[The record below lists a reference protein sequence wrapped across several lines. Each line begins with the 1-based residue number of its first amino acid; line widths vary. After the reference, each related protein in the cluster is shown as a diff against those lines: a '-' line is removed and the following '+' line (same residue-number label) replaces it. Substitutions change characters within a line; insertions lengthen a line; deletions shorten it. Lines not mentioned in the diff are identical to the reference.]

1 LTTNP
6 VPFNPPKPILV
17 WDGECNFC
25 RLCAERFDS
34 HVENKVDS
42 IPYQSLHRKWPQ
54 APAED
59 YVSAVYL
66 FTPAGKSYRAA
77 AAIYRFYAEYPWR
90 GWAFWAYKRFRWFA
104 VLSEWGYRFVANN
117 RKIFGRLV
125 RVFWGKSFV
134 LPTYCT
140 SAWLYGRLLGITIMI
155 AFISLWVQ
163 SAGLFGP
170 EGIVPYSENLDQ
182 ARLNSVNGSM
192 AASRLLEKPTWLWFF
207 QGTTGMAALFITGCS
222 TALLLIL
229 GVIPAISVLVSWS
242 CYLSLQVVATP
253 FLNFQ
258 WDLLLLEIMLLSLF
272 YLPWQLREKYSE
284 PFDPNGIGRWLLWLL
299 LFKLM
304 FESGTVKFTYF
315 GSGDTNTWLDLTA
328 LNYHYWTQPI
338 PSWISWYF
346 HWLPQLFNKL
356 ALLITYAVELILPFF
371 IFLPRRLKNIAITGL
386 IFLQFMIIITGNYGF
401 FNLLTIILC
410 LPLLDDQTIPA
421 SIRMV
426 FKPKNN
432 ENSRIGLPRHLQ
444 SAVGALVLF
453 IFVWTGCY
461 YLRLD
466 LRGNRS
472 NITSE
477 SISPSGV
484 TRSLIRSAGYS
495 RSMNSYG
502 LFRVMTT
509 TRPEIIIEHSSD
521 GDNWIPYYFEYK
533 PVALQMRPRFFFPH
547 MPRLD
552 WQMWFE
558 ALYIERLMDA
568 QFSLSMYK
576 RFLEVM
582 TRGDMKLG
590 ELRLDQ
596 FLTPSELQNL
606 NTMEIEERQ
615 QLLDNIQ
622 MHITS
627 YLGHSYWFA
636 RFLRALRQ
644 GNKKVLGLLGQGNQ
658 LSEKP
663 KYMRLTFYYYNFSE
677 PQQKK
682 KGFWWEREP
691 LENFTL
697 NIVFTDPE

>member
-1 LTTNP
+1 
-6 VPFNPPKPILV
+6 VFKPPRPILV

-25 RLCAERFDS
+25 RLCAQRFDS
-34 HVENKVDS
+34 HRENKVDL
-42 IPYQSLHRKWPQ
+42 IPYQSLHKKWPQ

-59 YVSAVYL
+59 YGSAVYL

-90 GWAFWAYKRFRWFA
+90 GWANWAYKRFRWFA
-104 VLSEWGYRFVANN
+104 ALSEWGYRFVAIN
-117 RKIFGRLV
+117 RKTFARLV

-170 EGIVPYSENLDQ
+170 EGIIPFSENLDQ
-182 ARLNSVNGSM
+182 ARLNNRNGSL
-192 AASRLLEKPTWLWFF
+192 AASRLLEIPTWLWFF
-207 QGTTGMAALFITGCS
+207 PGTTGMTALFITGCS
-222 TALLLIL
+222 SALLLIL
-229 GVIPAISVLVSWS
+229 GVLPLISVLVSWS

-258 WDLLLLEIMLLSLF
+258 WDLLLLETMLLSLF
-272 YLPWQLREKYSE
+272 YLPWKLRAKYSDSTE
-284 PFDPNGIGRWLLWLL
+284 PNAIGRWLLWLL
-299 LFKLM
+299 LFKLI
-304 FESGTVKFTYF
+304 FESGIVKFTYF
-315 GSGDTNTWLDLTA
+315 GSGGTNTWLDLTA

-346 HWLPQLFNKL
+346 HWLPQWFHKL

-371 IFLPRRLKNIAITGL
+371 IFLPRRLKNIAVAGL
-386 IFLQFMIIITGNYGF
+386 IFLQVMIIITGNYGF
-401 FNLLTIILC
+401 FNLLTVLLC
-410 LPLLDDQTIPA
+410 LSLLDDQTIPA
-421 SIRMV
+421 SIRL
-426 FKPKNN
+426 FFEPKNN
-432 ENSRIGLPRHLQ
+432 ESRPIDLHGRLQ

-453 IFVWTGCY
+453 MFVWTGCY

-472 NITSE
+472 NITGAG
-477 SISPSGV
+477 ISTSGV

-509 TRPEIIIEHSSD
+509 TRPEIIIAHSSD
-521 GDNWIPYYFEYK
+521 GENWIAYQFEYK

-582 TRGDMKLG
+582 TRGDMELG

-596 FLTPSELQNL
+596 FLTAPELQNL
-606 NTMEIEERQ
+606 NTMDIGERQ

-622 MHITS
+622 THITS

-644 GNKKVLGLLGQGNQ
+644 GNKKVLDLLRQGSQ

-677 PQQKK
+677 PQKK
-682 KGFWWEREP
+682 RKGFWWVREP
-691 LENFTL
+691 LENFTMH
-697 NIVFTDPE
+697 IVFTDP

>member
-1 LTTNP
+1 M
-6 VPFNPPKPILV
+6 
-17 WDGECNFC
+17 
-25 RLCAERFDS
+25 R
-34 HVENKVDS
+34 
-42 IPYQSLHRKWPQ
+42 PQ
-54 APAED
+54 FSP
-59 YVSAVYL
+59 
-66 FTPAGKSYRAA
+66 
-77 AAIYRFYAEYPWR
+77 
-90 GWAFWAYKRFRWFA
+90 
-104 VLSEWGYRFVANN
+104 
-117 RKIFGRLV
+117 
-125 RVFWGKSFV
+125 
-134 LPTYCT
+134 
-140 SAWLYGRLLGITIMI
+140 
-155 AFISLWVQ
+155 ISL
-163 SAGLFGP
+163 
-170 EGIVPYSENLDQ
+170 
-182 ARLNSVNGSM
+182 
-192 AASRLLEKPTWLWFF
+192 
-207 QGTTGMAALFITGCS
+207 
-222 TALLLIL
+222 
-229 GVIPAISVLVSWS
+229 LVSWS

-258 WDLLLLEIMLLSLF
+258 WDLLLLETMLLSLF
-272 YLPWQLREKYSE
+272 YLPWKWRAKYYESTE
-284 PFDPNGIGRWLLWLL
+284 PNAIGRWLLWLL
-299 LFKLM
+299 LFKLI
-304 FESGTVKFTYF
+304 FESGVVKFTYF

-346 HWLPQLFNKL
+346 HLLPLWFQKS

-371 IFLPRRLKNIAITGL
+371 IFLPRRLKNTAVAGL
-386 IFLQFMIIITGNYGF
+386 IFLQVMIIITGNYGF

-521 GDNWIPYYFEYK
+521 GENWIPYYFEYK

-582 TRGDMKLG
+582 TNGDMKLG

-596 FLTPSELQNL
+596 FLTAPELQNL
-606 NTMEIEERQ
+606 NTMDIGERQ

-622 MHITS
+622 THITS

-644 GNKKVLGLLGQGNQ
+644 GNKKVLDLLGQGSQ

-677 PQQKK
+677 PQKK
-682 KGFWWEREP
+682 RKGFWWVREP
-691 LENFTL
+691 LENFTMH
-697 NIVFTDPE
+697 IVFTDAE

>member
-1 LTTNP
+1 MTTNL
-6 VPFNPPKPILV
+6 VTFKPPRPILV

-25 RLCAERFDS
+25 RLCAERFNS
-34 HVENKVDS
+34 HRENKVDL
-42 IPYQSLHRKWPQ
+42 IPYQSLHQKWPQ
-54 APAED
+54 APTED
-59 YVSAVYL
+59 YASAVYL

-90 GWAFWAYKRFRWFA
+90 GWAYWAYKRFLWFA
-104 VLSEWGYRFVANN
+104 ALSEWGYRFVANN
-117 RKIFGRLV
+117 RKTFARLA
-125 RVFWGKSFV
+125 RIFWGKSLV
-134 LPTYCT
+134 LSTYRT
-140 SAWLYGRLLGITIMI
+140 SAWLYGRILGITIMI

-192 AASRLLEKPTWLWFF
+192 AASHLLEKPTWLWFF
-207 QGTTGMAALFITGCS
+207 PETTGMAALFITGCLS
-222 TALLLIL
+222 ALLLIL
-229 GVIPAISVLVSWS
+229 GVLPPISVLVSWS

-258 WDLLLLEIMLLSLF
+258 WDLLLLETMLLSLF
-272 YLPWQLREKYSE
+272 YLPWKLRAKYTDSTE
-284 PFDPNGIGRWLLWLL
+284 PNSIGRWLLWLL
-299 LFKLM
+299 LFKLI
-304 FESGTVKFTYF
+304 FESGIVKFTYF
-315 GSGDTNTWLDLTA
+315 GSGDANTWLDLTA

-346 HWLPQLFNKL
+346 HWLPQWFQKL

-371 IFLPRRLKNIAITGL
+371 IFLPRRFKNIAGAGL
-386 IFLQFMIIITGNYGF
+386 IFLQVMIIITGNYGF
-401 FNLLTIILC
+401 FNLLTVLLC
-410 LPLLDDQTIPA
+410 LSLLDDQTVPA
-421 SIRMV
+421 SIRMFFV
-426 FKPKNN
+426 PKNN
-432 ENSRIGLPRHLQ
+432 ENYRIGLPRRLQ

-453 IFVWTGCY
+453 MFVWTGCY

-472 NITSE
+472 SITGA

-484 TRSLIRSAGYS
+484 TRSMIRSARYS

-509 TRPEIIIEHSSD
+509 TRPEIIIAHSSD
-521 GDNWIPYYFEYK
+521 GENWTPYHFQYK
-533 PVALQMRPRFFFPH
+533 PVALQMPPRFFFPH

-558 ALYIERLMDA
+558 ALYIERIMDA

-596 FLTPSELQNL
+596 FLTAPELQNL
-606 NTMEIEERQ
+606 NTMEIGERQ

-627 YLGHSYWFA
+627 YLDHSYWFA

-644 GNKKVLGLLGQGNQ
+644 GNTIVQSLLKQDSQ

-663 KYMRLTFYYYNFSE
+663 KYMRLTFYYYNFSD
-677 PQQKK
+677 PQEKR
-682 KGFWWEREP
+682 KGFWWVREP
-691 LENFTL
+691 LEKFTL
-697 NIVFTDPE
+697 NIAFTVAE

>member
-1 LTTNP
+1 
-6 VPFNPPKPILV
+6 
-17 WDGECNFC
+17 
-25 RLCAERFDS
+25 
-34 HVENKVDS
+34 
-42 IPYQSLHRKWPQ
+42 
-54 APAED
+54 
-59 YVSAVYL
+59 
-66 FTPAGKSYRAA
+66 
-77 AAIYRFYAEYPWR
+77 
-90 GWAFWAYKRFRWFA
+90 
-104 VLSEWGYRFVANN
+104 
-117 RKIFGRLV
+117 
-125 RVFWGKSFV
+125 
-134 LPTYCT
+134 
-140 SAWLYGRLLGITIMI
+140 MI

-182 ARLNSVNGSM
+182 ARLNSVNGPM
-192 AASRLLEKPTWLWFF
+192 AASHLLEKPTWLWFF
-207 QGTTGMAALFITGCS
+207 QGTTGMAALFIIGCS

-272 YLPWQLREKYSE
+272 YLPWKLREKYSE

-304 FESGTVKFTYF
+304 LESGTVKFTYF

-521 GDNWIPYYFEYK
+521 GENWIPYYFEYK

-568 QFSLSMYK
+568 QFSLLMYK
-576 RFLEVM
+576 RFLDVM
-582 TRGDMKLG
+582 IRGDMKLG

-596 FLTPSELQNL
+596 FLTAPEMQNL
-606 NTMEIEERQ
+606 NSMEIGERKQ
-615 QLLDNIQ
+615 ILDNIQ
-622 MHITS
+622 THITS

-644 GNKKVLGLLGQGNQ
+644 GNKKVLALLRQDRKFP
-658 LSEKP
+658 EKP
-663 KYMRLTFYYYNFSE
+663 KYMRLTFYYYNFSK
-677 PQQKK
+677 PQNNKK
-682 KGFWWEREP
+682 ELWWVREP
-691 LENFTL
+691 LDNFTM
-697 NIVFTDPE
+697 NIVFTDAE

>member
-1 LTTNP
+1 
-6 VPFNPPKPILV
+6 VFKPPRPILV

-25 RLCAERFDS
+25 RLCAQRFDS
-34 HVENKVDS
+34 QKGNKVDF
-42 IPYQSLHRKWPQ
+42 IPYQSLHQKWPQ
-54 APAED
+54 APTED
-59 YVSAVYL
+59 YASAVYL
-66 FTPAGKSYRAA
+66 FTPAGKSYRSA

-90 GWAFWAYKRFRWFA
+90 GWANWAYKRFRWFA
-104 VLSEWGYRFVANN
+104 FFSEWGYQFVANN
-117 RKIFGRLV
+117 RKTFARLV

-134 LPTYCT
+134 LPSYRT
-140 SAWLYGRLLGITIMI
+140 SAWLFGRLLGITIMI

-170 EGIVPYSENLDQ
+170 EGIVPFSENLDQ
-182 ARLNSVNGSM
+182 ARLNNGNGPLTV
-192 AASRLLEKPTWLWFF
+192 SRLLEKPTWLWFF
-207 QGTTGMAALFITGCS
+207 PGITGMAALFITGCLS
-222 TALLLIL
+222 ALLLIL
-229 GVIPAISVLVSWS
+229 GLFSPISLLVSWS

-258 WDLLLLEIMLLSLF
+258 WDLLLLETMLLSLF
-272 YLPWQLREKYSE
+272 YLPWKWRAKYYESTE
-284 PFDPNGIGRWLLWLL
+284 PNAIGRWLLWLL
-299 LFKLM
+299 LFKLI
-304 FESGTVKFTYF
+304 FESGVVKFTYF
-315 GSGDTNTWLDLTA
+315 GSGYTNTWLDLTA

-346 HWLPQLFNKL
+346 HLLPLWFQKS

-371 IFLPRRLKNIAITGL
+371 IFLPRRLKNTAIAGL
-386 IFLQFMIIITGNYGF
+386 IFLQVMIIITGNYGF

-410 LPLLDDQTIPA
+410 LTLLDDQTVPE
-421 SIRMV
+421 SIRKL
-426 FKPKNN
+426 FKPKNS
-432 ENSRIGLPRHLQ
+432 ENYRIGLTRRLQ
-444 SAVGALVLF
+444 SALGSIALF

-472 NITSE
+472 NITGE
-477 SISPSGV
+477 GISPSGV
-484 TRSLIRSAGYS
+484 TQSLISSAGYF

-509 TRPEIIIEHSSD
+509 KRPEIIISHSSD
-521 GDNWIPYYFEYK
+521 GENWIPYEFEYK

-568 QFSLSMYK
+568 QFSLLMYK
-576 RFLEVM
+576 RFLDVM

-596 FLTPSELQNL
+596 FLTAPELQNL
-606 NTMEIEERQ
+606 NSIDIGERQ
-615 QLLDNIQ
+615 HILDNIQ
-622 MHITS
+622 THITS

-644 GNKKVLGLLGQGNQ
+644 GNKKVLALLRQDRKFP
-658 LSEKP
+658 EKP
-663 KYMRLTFYYYNFSE
+663 KYMRLTFYYYNFSK
-677 PQQKK
+677 PQNNKK
-682 KGFWWEREP
+682 ELWWVREP
-691 LENFTL
+691 LDNFTM
-697 NIVFTDPE
+697 NIVFTDAE

>member
-1 LTTNP
+1 
-6 VPFNPPKPILV
+6 
-17 WDGECNFC
+17 
-25 RLCAERFDS
+25 
-34 HVENKVDS
+34 
-42 IPYQSLHRKWPQ
+42 
-54 APAED
+54 
-59 YVSAVYL
+59 
-66 FTPAGKSYRAA
+66 
-77 AAIYRFYAEYPWR
+77 
-90 GWAFWAYKRFRWFA
+90 
-104 VLSEWGYRFVANN
+104 
-117 RKIFGRLV
+117 
-125 RVFWGKSFV
+125 
-134 LPTYCT
+134 
-140 SAWLYGRLLGITIMI
+140 
-155 AFISLWVQ
+155 
-163 SAGLFGP
+163 
-170 EGIVPYSENLDQ
+170 
-182 ARLNSVNGSM
+182 M
-192 AASRLLEKPTWLWFF
+192 AASHLLEKPTWLWFF
-207 QGTTGMAALFITGCS
+207 QGTTGMAALFIIGCS

-272 YLPWQLREKYSE
+272 YLPWKLREKYSE

-304 FESGTVKFTYF
+304 LESGTVKFTYF

-596 FLTPSELQNL
+596 FLTPLELQNL
-606 NTMEIEERQ
+606 NTMEIGERQ

-644 GNKKVLGLLGQGNQ
+644 GNKKVLGLLGQGSQ

>member
-1 LTTNP
+1 MAP
-6 VPFNPPKPILV
+6 
-17 WDGECNFC
+17 GSSR
-25 RLCAERFDS
+25 RLCFS
-34 HVENKVDS
+34 G
-42 IPYQSLHRKWPQ
+42 
-54 APAED
+54 
-59 YVSAVYL
+59 YL
-66 FTPAGKSYRAA
+66 FTPAGKSYHAA
-77 AAIYRFYAEYPWR
+77 AAVYRFYAEYPWR
-90 GWAFWAYKRFRWFA
+90 GWAYWAYKRFLWFA
-104 VLSEWGYRFVANN
+104 ALSEWGYRFVANN
-117 RKIFGRLV
+117 RKTFARLV
-125 RVFWGKSFV
+125 RIFWGKSLV
-134 LPTYCT
+134 LPTYRT
-140 SAWLYGRLLGITIMI
+140 SAWLYGRCLGITIMI

-207 QGTTGMAALFITGCS
+207 PETTGMAALFITGCLS
-222 TALLLIL
+222 ALLLIL
-229 GVIPAISVLVSWS
+229 GVLPPISVLVSWS

-258 WDLLLLEIMLLSLF
+258 WDLLLLETMLLSLF
-272 YLPWQLREKYSE
+272 YLPWKLRAKYTDSTE
-284 PFDPNGIGRWLLWLL
+284 PNGIGRWLLWLL
-299 LFKLM
+299 LFKLI
-304 FESGTVKFTYF
+304 FESGIVKFTYF
-315 GSGDTNTWLDLTA
+315 GSGDANTWLDLTA

-346 HWLPQLFNKL
+346 HWLPQWFHKL

-371 IFLPRRLKNIAITGL
+371 IFLPRRLKNIAVAGL
-386 IFLQFMIIITGNYGF
+386 MFLQVMIIITGNYGF
-401 FNLLTIILC
+401 FNLLTVLLC
-410 LPLLDDQTIPA
+410 LSLLDDQTVPS
-421 SIRMV
+421 SIRM
-426 FKPKNN
+426 FFEPKNN
-432 ENSRIGLPRHLQ
+432 ENYRISQPRRLQ
-444 SAVGALVLF
+444 SAMGALVLF
-453 IFVWTGCY
+453 MLVWTGCY

-472 NITSE
+472 NITGA

-484 TRSLIRSAGYS
+484 TRSMIRSARYS

-509 TRPEIIIEHSSD
+509 TRPEIIIAHSSD
-521 GDNWIPYYFEYK
+521 GENWKPYHFQYK
-533 PVALQMRPRFFFPH
+533 PVALQMPPRFFFPH

-558 ALYIERLMDA
+558 ALYIERIMDA

-582 TRGDMKLG
+582 TRGDMKFG

-596 FLTPSELQNL
+596 FLTAPELQNL
-606 NTMEIEERQ
+606 NTMEIGERQ

-627 YLGHSYWFA
+627 YLDHSYWFA

-644 GNKKVLGLLGQGNQ
+644 GNTKVQSLLEQDSQ

-663 KYMRLTFYYYNFSE
+663 KYMRLTFYYYNFSD
-677 PQQKK
+677 PQEKR
-682 KGFWWEREP
+682 KGFWWVREP
-691 LENFTL
+691 LEKFTL
-697 NIVFTDPE
+697 NIAFTVAE

>member
-1 LTTNP
+1 MTTNL
-6 VPFNPPKPILV
+6 VTFKPPRPILV

-34 HVENKVDS
+34 HRENKVDL
-42 IPYQSLHRKWPQ
+42 IPYQSLHQKWPQ

-59 YVSAVYL
+59 YASAVYL

-90 GWAFWAYKRFRWFA
+90 GWAYWAYKRFLWFA
-104 VLSEWGYRFVANN
+104 ALSEWGYRFVANN
-117 RKIFGRLV
+117 RKTFARLA
-125 RVFWGKSFV
+125 RIFWGKSLV
-134 LPTYCT
+134 LSTYRT
-140 SAWLYGRLLGITIMI
+140 SAWLYGRILGITIMI

-192 AASRLLEKPTWLWFF
+192 AASHLLEKPTWLWFF
-207 QGTTGMAALFITGCS
+207 PETTGMAALFITGCLS
-222 TALLLIL
+222 ALLLIL
-229 GVIPAISVLVSWS
+229 GVLPPISVLVSWS

-258 WDLLLLEIMLLSLF
+258 WDLLLLETMLLSLF
-272 YLPWQLREKYSE
+272 YLPWKLRAKYTDSTE
-284 PFDPNGIGRWLLWLL
+284 PNSIGRWLLWLL
-299 LFKLM
+299 LFKLI
-304 FESGTVKFTYF
+304 FESGVVKFTYF
-315 GSGDTNTWLDLTA
+315 GSGGANTWLDLTA

-346 HWLPQLFNKL
+346 HWLPQWFQKL

-371 IFLPRRLKNIAITGL
+371 IFLPRRFKNIAGAGL
-386 IFLQFMIIITGNYGF
+386 IFLQVMIIITGNYGF
-401 FNLLTIILC
+401 FNLLTVLLC
-410 LPLLDDQTIPA
+410 LSLLDDQTVPA
-421 SIRMV
+421 SIRMFFV
-426 FKPKNN
+426 PKNN
-432 ENSRIGLPRHLQ
+432 ENYRIGLPRRLQ

-453 IFVWTGCY
+453 MFVWTGCY

-472 NITSE
+472 SITGA

-484 TRSLIRSAGYS
+484 TRSMIRSARYS

-509 TRPEIIIEHSSD
+509 TRPEIIIAHSSD
-521 GDNWIPYYFEYK
+521 GENWTPYHFQYK
-533 PVALQMRPRFFFPH
+533 PVALQMPPRFFFPH

-558 ALYIERLMDA
+558 ALYIERIMDA

-596 FLTPSELQNL
+596 FLTAPELQNL
-606 NTMEIEERQ
+606 NTMEIGERQ

-627 YLGHSYWFA
+627 YLDHSYWFA

-644 GNKKVLGLLGQGNQ
+644 GNTIVQSLLKQDSQ

-663 KYMRLTFYYYNFSE
+663 KYMRLTFYYYNFSD
-677 PQQKK
+677 PQEKR
-682 KGFWWEREP
+682 KGFWWVREP
-691 LENFTL
+691 LEKFTL
-697 NIVFTDPE
+697 NIAFTVAE

>member
-1 LTTNP
+1 MTTNP
-6 VPFNPPKPILV
+6 VPFKPPRPILV
-17 WDGECNFC
+17 WDGKCNFC

-34 HVENKVDS
+34 HIENKVDL
-42 IPYQSLHRKWPQ
+42 IPYQSLHKKWPQ

-77 AAIYRFYAEYPWR
+77 AAVYRFYAEYPWR

-117 RKIFGRLV
+117 KKAFGRLA
-125 RVFWGKSFV
+125 RVFWGKSLV
-134 LPTYCT
+134 LPTYRT

-155 AFISLWVQ
+155 AFISLYVQ

-170 EGIVPYSENLDQ
+170 EGILPYSENLEQ
-182 ARLNSVNGSM
+182 ARLNNVNAST

-207 QGTTGMAALFITGCS
+207 SGTSGMTALFITGCS

-229 GVIPAISVLVSWS
+229 GVLPAISILVSWS
-242 CYLSLQVVATP
+242 CYLSLQVVAAP

-258 WDLLLLEIMLLSLF
+258 WDLLLLEIMFLSLF
-272 YLPWQLREKYSE
+272 YLPWQLREKYSK
-284 PFDPNGIGRWLLWLL
+284 PYNPNGIGRWLLWLL

-304 FESGTVKFTYF
+304 FESGVVKFTYF

-346 HWLPQLFNKL
+346 HWLPQWFNKL
-356 ALLITYAVELILPFF
+356 ALLITYAVEMILPFF
-371 IFLPRRLKNIAITGL
+371 IFLPRRLKNIAVTGL
-386 IFLQFMIIITGNYGF
+386 IFLQVMIIITGNYGF

-410 LPLLDDQTIPA
+410 LPLLDDQAIPA
-421 SIRMV
+421 SIRKI
-426 FKPKNN
+426 FELKNN
-432 ENSRIGLPRHLQ
+432 DNYLIGLPRRLQ
-444 SAVGALVLF
+444 SALGVLVLF

-466 LRGNRS
+466 MRGNRS
-472 NITSE
+472 NITGVG
-477 SISPSGV
+477 ISPSGV
-484 TRSLIRSAGYS
+484 TQSLIRSAGYS

-502 LFRVMTT
+502 LFRVITT

-521 GDNWIPYYFEYK
+521 GENWTPYHFEYK
-533 PVALQMRPRFFFPH
+533 PVALKMRPRFFFPH

-558 ALYIERLMDA
+558 ALYIERIMDA
-568 QFSLSMYK
+568 QFSLLMYK
-576 RFLEVM
+576 RFLDVM

-596 FLTPSELQNL
+596 FLTAPELQNL
-606 NTMEIEERQ
+606 NTMENGERQ
-615 QLLDNIQ
+615 QILDNIQ
-622 MHITS
+622 MHITN
-627 YLGHSYWFA
+627 YLNHSYWFV

-644 GNKKVLGLLGQGNQ
+644 GNKKVLDLLAQGTQ

-663 KYMRLTFYYYNFSE
+663 KYMRLKLYYYNFSE
-677 PQQKK
+677 GQDKK
-682 KGFWWEREP
+682 KGFWWVREP

-697 NIVFTDPE
+697 NIVFTDAN

>member
-1 LTTNP
+1 M
-6 VPFNPPKPILV
+6 FKPPRPILV

-25 RLCAERFDS
+25 RLCAQRFDS
-34 HVENKVDS
+34 QRGNKVDL
-42 IPYQSLHRKWPQ
+42 IPYQSLHQKWPQ
-54 APAED
+54 APTED
-59 YVSAVYL
+59 YASAVYL
-66 FTPAGKSYRAA
+66 FTPAGKSYRSA

-90 GWAFWAYKRFRWFA
+90 GWANWAYKRFRWFA
-104 VLSEWGYRFVANN
+104 FLSEWGYRFVANN
-117 RKIFGRLV
+117 RKTFGRLV

-182 ARLNSVNGSM
+182 ARLNNVNGSM

-207 QGTTGMAALFITGCS
+207 PGTSGMTALFITGCS

-229 GVIPAISVLVSWS
+229 GLFSPIAVLVSWS

-258 WDLLLLEIMLLSLF
+258 WDLLLLETMLLSVF
-272 YLPWQLREKYSE
+272 YLPWKLRAKYSYFTE
-284 PFDPNGIGRWLLWLL
+284 PNAIGRWLLWLL
-299 LFKLM
+299 LFKLI
-304 FESGTVKFTYF
+304 FESGVVKFTYF

-346 HWLPQLFNKL
+346 HWLPQWFHKL
-356 ALLITYAVELILPFF
+356 ALFITYAVELILPFF
-371 IFLPRRLKNIAITGL
+371 IFLPRRLKNIAFFGL
-386 IFLQFMIIITGNYGF
+386 IFLQMMIIITGNYGF

-410 LPLLDDQTIPA
+410 LTLLDDQTVPA
-421 SIRMV
+421 FIKKL
-426 FKPKNN
+426 FKPKNS
-432 ENSRIGLPRHLQ
+432 ENYGIGLTNRLQ
-444 SAVGALVLF
+444 SALGAFVLF

-461 YLRLD
+461 YLFLD

-472 NITSE
+472 NITGSG
-477 SISPSGV
+477 ISSSGL
-484 TRSLIRSAGYS
+484 TQSLIRSARYS

-509 TRPEIIIEHSSD
+509 KRPEIIIAHSSD
-521 GDNWIPYYFEYK
+521 GENWIPYEFEYK

-568 QFSLSMYK
+568 KFSLLMYK

-596 FLTPSELQNL
+596 FLTAPELQNL
-606 NTMEIEERQ
+606 NSMDIGERQ
-615 QLLDNIQ
+615 QILDNIQ
-622 MHITS
+622 THITR

-636 RFLRALRQ
+636 RFLRALRN
-644 GNKKVLGLLGQGNQ
+644 GNKKVLALLGQERQ

-663 KYMRLTFYYYNFSE
+663 KYMRLTFYYYNFSK
-677 PQQKK
+677 PQNNKK
-682 KGFWWEREP
+682 ELWWVREP
-691 LENFTL
+691 LDNFTM
-697 NIVFTDPE
+697 NIVFTDTE

>member
-1 LTTNP
+1 LVT
-6 VPFNPPKPILV
+6 FKPPRPILV

-25 RLCAERFDS
+25 RLCAERFNS
-34 HVENKVDS
+34 HRENKVDL
-42 IPYQSLHRKWPQ
+42 IPYQSLHQQWPQ

-59 YVSAVYL
+59 YASAVYL

-77 AAIYRFYAEYPWR
+77 AAVYRFYAEYPWR
-90 GWAFWAYKRFRWFA
+90 GWAYWAYKRFRWFA
-104 VLSEWGYRFVANN
+104 ALSEWGYRFVANN
-117 RKIFGRLV
+117 RKTFARLV
-125 RVFWGKSFV
+125 RIFWGKSFV
-134 LPTYCT
+134 LPTYRT
-140 SAWLYGRLLGITIMI
+140 SAWLYGRCLGITIMI

-207 QGTTGMAALFITGCS
+207 PETTGMAALFITGCLS
-222 TALLLIL
+222 ALLLIL
-229 GVIPAISVLVSWS
+229 GVLPPISVLVSWS
-242 CYLSLQVVATP
+242 CYLSLQVVAT
-253 FLNFQ
+253 
-258 WDLLLLEIMLLSLF
+258 DLLLLETMLLSLF
-272 YLPWQLREKYSE
+272 YLPWKLRAKYTDSTE
-284 PFDPNGIGRWLLWLL
+284 PNGIGRWLLWLL
-299 LFKLM
+299 LFKLI
-304 FESGTVKFTYF
+304 FESGIVKFTYF
-315 GSGDTNTWLDLTA
+315 GSGDANTWLDLTA

-346 HWLPQLFNKL
+346 HWLPQWFHKL

-371 IFLPRRLKNIAITGL
+371 IFLPRRLKNIAVAGL
-386 IFLQFMIIITGNYGF
+386 MFLQVMIIITGNYGF
-401 FNLLTIILC
+401 FNLLTVLLC
-410 LPLLDDQTIPA
+410 LSLLDDQTVPS
-421 SIRMV
+421 SIRM
-426 FKPKNN
+426 FFEPKNN
-432 ENSRIGLPRHLQ
+432 ENYRISQPRRLQ
-444 SAVGALVLF
+444 SAMGALVLF
-453 IFVWTGCY
+453 MLVWTGCY

-472 NITSE
+472 NITGA

-484 TRSLIRSAGYS
+484 TRSMIRSARYS

-509 TRPEIIIEHSSD
+509 TRPEIIIAHSSD
-521 GDNWIPYYFEYK
+521 GENWTPYHFQYK
-533 PVALQMRPRFFFPH
+533 PVALQMPPRFFFPH

-558 ALYIERLMDA
+558 ALYIERIMDA

-596 FLTPSELQNL
+596 FLTAPELQNL
-606 NTMEIEERQ
+606 NTMEIGEKQ

-627 YLGHSYWFA
+627 YLDHSYWFA

-644 GNKKVLGLLGQGNQ
+644 GNTKVQSLLEQDSQ
-658 LSEKP
+658 L
-663 KYMRLTFYYYNFSE
+663 FYYYNFSD
-677 PQQKK
+677 PQEKR
-682 KGFWWEREP
+682 KGFWWVREP
-691 LENFTL
+691 LEKFTL
-697 NIVFTDPE
+697 NIAFTVAE

>member
-1 LTTNP
+1 M
-6 VPFNPPKPILV
+6 FKPPRPILV
-17 WDGECNFC
+17 WDGDCNFC

-34 HVENKVDS
+34 HREKKVDL
-42 IPYQSLHRKWPQ
+42 IPYQSLHQKWPQ

-59 YVSAVYL
+59 YGSAVYL

-90 GWAFWAYKRFRWFA
+90 GWANWAYKRFRWFA
-104 VLSEWGYRFVANN
+104 LLSEWGYRFVANN
-117 RKIFGRLV
+117 RKTFGRLV
-125 RVFWGKSFV
+125 SVFWGKSFV

-182 ARLNSVNGSM
+182 ARLNNVNGSM

-207 QGTTGMAALFITGCS
+207 PGTSGMTALFITGCS
-222 TALLLIL
+222 TAVLLIL
-229 GVIPAISVLVSWS
+229 GVLPAISVLVSWS

-315 GSGDTNTWLDLTA
+315 GSGSTNTWLDLTA

-346 HWLPQLFNKL
+346 HWLPQWFHKL
-356 ALLITYAVELILPFF
+356 ALLITYAVEMILPFF

-386 IFLQFMIIITGNYGF
+386 IFLQVMIIITGNYGF

-444 SAVGALVLF
+444 SAVGALVLS

-533 PVALQMRPRFFFPH
+533 PVALQMRPKFFFPH

-590 ELRLDQ
+590 ELSLDQ
-596 FLTPSELQNL
+596 FLTPLELQNL
-606 NTMEIEERQ
+606 NTMEIGERQ
-615 QLLDNIQ
+615 KLLDNIQ

-644 GNKKVLGLLGQGNQ
+644 GNKKVLGLLGQGSQ

>member
-1 LTTNP
+1 M
-6 VPFNPPKPILV
+6 FKPPRPILV
-17 WDGECNFC
+17 WDGDCNFC

-34 HVENKVDS
+34 HREKKVDL
-42 IPYQSLHRKWPQ
+42 IPYQSLHQKWPQ

-59 YVSAVYL
+59 YGSAVYL

-90 GWAFWAYKRFRWFA
+90 GWANWAYKRFRWFA
-104 VLSEWGYRFVANN
+104 LLSEWGYRFVANN
-117 RKIFGRLV
+117 RKTFGRLV

-155 AFISLWVQ
+155 AFISLWMQ

-170 EGIVPYSENLDQ
+170 EGIVPYSENIDQ
-182 ARLNSVNGSM
+182 ARLNNVNGSM

-207 QGTTGMAALFITGCS
+207 PGTSGMTALFITGCS
-222 TALLLIL
+222 TAVLLIL
-229 GVIPAISVLVSWS
+229 GVLPAISVLVSWS

-284 PFDPNGIGRWLLWLL
+284 PFDPNCIGRWLLWLL

-315 GSGDTNTWLDLTA
+315 GSGSTNTWLDLTA

-346 HWLPQLFNKL
+346 HWFPQWFHKL
-356 ALLITYAVELILPFF
+356 ALLITYAVEMILPFF

-421 SIRMV
+421 SIRMF

-432 ENSRIGLPRHLQ
+432 ENYRIGLLRRLQ

-453 IFVWTGCY
+453 MFVWTGCY

-472 NITSE
+472 NIPGVNISTS
-477 SISPSGV
+477 SV
-484 TRSLIRSAGYS
+484 TQSLIRSARYS

-521 GDNWIPYYFEYK
+521 GENWIPYYFEYK

-596 FLTPSELQNL
+596 FITPSELQNL
-606 NTMEIEERQ
+606 NTLEIGERQ

-627 YLGHSYWFA
+627 YLDHSYWFA

-644 GNKKVLGLLGQGNQ
+644 GNTKVLSLLDQGSQ

-677 PQQKK
+677 PQQKR

-697 NIVFTDPE
+697 NIVFTDAE

>member
-1 LTTNP
+1 MTTNL
-6 VPFNPPKPILV
+6 VTFKPPRPILV

-34 HVENKVDS
+34 HRENKVDL
-42 IPYQSLHRKWPQ
+42 IPYQSLHQKWPQ

-59 YVSAVYL
+59 YASAVYL

-90 GWAFWAYKRFRWFA
+90 GWAYWAYKRFLWFA
-104 VLSEWGYRFVANN
+104 ALSEWGYRFVANN
-117 RKIFGRLV
+117 RKTFARLA
-125 RVFWGKSFV
+125 RIFWGKSLV
-134 LPTYCT
+134 LSTYRT
-140 SAWLYGRLLGITIMI
+140 SAWLYGRILGITIMI

-192 AASRLLEKPTWLWFF
+192 AASHLLEKPTWLWFF
-207 QGTTGMAALFITGCS
+207 PETTGMAALFITGCLS
-222 TALLLIL
+222 ALLLIL
-229 GVIPAISVLVSWS
+229 GVLPPISVLVSWS

-258 WDLLLLEIMLLSLF
+258 WDLLLLETMLLSLF
-272 YLPWQLREKYSE
+272 YLPWKLRAKYTDSTE
-284 PFDPNGIGRWLLWLL
+284 PNSIGRWLLWLL
-299 LFKLM
+299 LFKLI
-304 FESGTVKFTYF
+304 FESGVVKFTYF
-315 GSGDTNTWLDLTA
+315 GSGDANTWLDLTA

-346 HWLPQLFNKL
+346 HWLPQWFQKL

-371 IFLPRRLKNIAITGL
+371 IFLPRRFKNIAGAGL
-386 IFLQFMIIITGNYGF
+386 IFLQVMIIITGDYGF
-401 FNLLTIILC
+401 FNLLTVLLC
-410 LPLLDDQTIPA
+410 LSLLDDQTVPA
-421 SIRMV
+421 SIRMFFV
-426 FKPKNN
+426 PKNN
-432 ENSRIGLPRHLQ
+432 ENYRIGLPRRLQ

-453 IFVWTGCY
+453 MFVWTGCY

-472 NITSE
+472 SITGA

-484 TRSLIRSAGYS
+484 TRSMIRSARYS

-509 TRPEIIIEHSSD
+509 TRPEIIIAHSSD
-521 GDNWIPYYFEYK
+521 GENWTPYHFQYK
-533 PVALQMRPRFFFPH
+533 PVALQMPPRFFFPH

-558 ALYIERLMDA
+558 ALYIERIMDA

-596 FLTPSELQNL
+596 FLTAPELQNL
-606 NTMEIEERQ
+606 NTMEIGERQ

-627 YLGHSYWFA
+627 YLDHSYWFA

-644 GNKKVLGLLGQGNQ
+644 GNTIVQSLLKQDSQ

-663 KYMRLTFYYYNFSE
+663 KYMRLTFYYYNFSD
-677 PQQKK
+677 PQEKR
-682 KGFWWEREP
+682 KGFWWVREP
-691 LENFTL
+691 LEKFTL
-697 NIVFTDPE
+697 NIAFTVAE

>member
-1 LTTNP
+1 MVT
-6 VPFNPPKPILV
+6 FKPPRPILV

-25 RLCAERFDS
+25 RLCAERFNS
-34 HVENKVDS
+34 HRENKVDL
-42 IPYQSLHRKWPQ
+42 IPYQSLHQQWPQ

-59 YVSAVYL
+59 YASAVYL

-77 AAIYRFYAEYPWR
+77 AAVYRFYAEYPWR
-90 GWAFWAYKRFRWFA
+90 GWAYWAYKRFRWFA
-104 VLSEWGYRFVANN
+104 ALSEWGYRFVANN
-117 RKIFGRLV
+117 RKTFARLV
-125 RVFWGKSFV
+125 RIFWGKSFV
-134 LPTYCT
+134 LPTYRT
-140 SAWLYGRLLGITIMI
+140 SAWLYGRCLGITIMI

-207 QGTTGMAALFITGCS
+207 PETTGMAALFITGCLS
-222 TALLLIL
+222 ALLLIL
-229 GVIPAISVLVSWS
+229 GVLPPISVLVSWS
-242 CYLSLQVVATP
+242 CYLSLQVVAT
-253 FLNFQ
+253 
-258 WDLLLLEIMLLSLF
+258 DLLLLETMLLSLF
-272 YLPWQLREKYSE
+272 YLPWKLRAKYTDSTE
-284 PFDPNGIGRWLLWLL
+284 PNGIGRWLLWLL
-299 LFKLM
+299 LFKLI
-304 FESGTVKFTYF
+304 FESGIVKFTYF
-315 GSGDTNTWLDLTA
+315 GSGDANTWLDLTA

-346 HWLPQLFNKL
+346 HWLPQWFHKL

-371 IFLPRRLKNIAITGL
+371 IFLPRRLKNIAVAGL
-386 IFLQFMIIITGNYGF
+386 MFLQVMIIITGNYGF
-401 FNLLTIILC
+401 FNLLTVLLC
-410 LPLLDDQTIPA
+410 LSLLDDQTVPS
-421 SIRMV
+421 SIRM
-426 FKPKNN
+426 FFEPKNN
-432 ENSRIGLPRHLQ
+432 ENYRISQPRRLQ
-444 SAVGALVLF
+444 SAMGALVLF
-453 IFVWTGCY
+453 MLVWTGCY

-472 NITSE
+472 NITGA

-484 TRSLIRSAGYS
+484 TRSMIRSARYS

-509 TRPEIIIEHSSD
+509 TRPEIIIAHSSD
-521 GDNWIPYYFEYK
+521 GENWTPYHFQYK
-533 PVALQMRPRFFFPH
+533 PVALQMPPRFFFPH

-558 ALYIERLMDA
+558 ALYIERIMDA

-596 FLTPSELQNL
+596 FLTAPELQNL
-606 NTMEIEERQ
+606 NTMEIGEKQ

-627 YLGHSYWFA
+627 YLDHSYWFA

-644 GNKKVLGLLGQGNQ
+644 GNTKVQSLLEQDSQ
-658 LSEKP
+658 L
-663 KYMRLTFYYYNFSE
+663 FYYYNFSD
-677 PQQKK
+677 PQEKR
-682 KGFWWEREP
+682 KGFWWVREP
-691 LENFTL
+691 LEKFTL
-697 NIVFTDPE
+697 NIAFTVAE

>member
-1 LTTNP
+1 M
-6 VPFNPPKPILV
+6 FKPPRPILV
-17 WDGECNFC
+17 WDGDCNFC

-34 HVENKVDS
+34 HREKKVDL
-42 IPYQSLHRKWPQ
+42 IPYQSLHQKWPQ

-59 YVSAVYL
+59 YGSAVYL

-90 GWAFWAYKRFRWFA
+90 GWANWAYKRFRWFA
-104 VLSEWGYRFVANN
+104 HLSEWGYRFVANN
-117 RKIFGRLV
+117 RKTFGRLV

-134 LPTYCT
+134 LSTYCT

-315 GSGDTNTWLDLTA
+315 GSGSTNTWLDLTA

-346 HWLPQLFNKL
+346 HWLPQWFHKL
-356 ALLITYAVELILPFF
+356 ALLITYSIEMILPFF
-371 IFLPRRLKNIAITGL
+371 IFFPRRLKNIAITGL
-386 IFLQFMIIITGNYGF
+386 IFLQVMIIITGNYGF

-410 LPLLDDQTIPA
+410 FPLLDDQTIPA
-421 SIRMV
+421 SIKM
-426 FKPKNN
+426 FFEPKNN
-432 ENSRIGLPRHLQ
+432 ENYRIGLPRRLQ

-453 IFVWTGCY
+453 MFVWTGCY

-472 NITSE
+472 NITGV
-477 SISPSGV
+477 SIAPSGV
-484 TRSLIRSAGYS
+484 TRALIRSAGYS

-521 GDNWIPYYFEYK
+521 GENWIPYYFEYK

-582 TRGDMKLG
+582 TKGDMKLG

-596 FLTPSELQNL
+596 FLTPPELQNL

-622 MHITS
+622 THITS

-644 GNKKVLGLLGQGNQ
+644 GNKKVLGLLGQGSQ

-677 PQQKK
+677 PQKK
-682 KGFWWEREP
+682 RNEFWWVREP
-691 LENFTL
+691 LENFTM
-697 NIVFTDPE
+697 NIVFTDAE

>member
-1 LTTNP
+1 MTTKP
-6 VPFNPPKPILV
+6 VLFNPPRPILV

-34 HVENKVDS
+34 HIENKVDL
-42 IPYQSLHRKWPQ
+42 IPYQSLHQKWPQ

-59 YVSAVYL
+59 YASAVFL
-66 FTPAGKSYRAA
+66 LTPEGKSYRAA

-117 RKIFGRLV
+117 RNSFGRLV

-134 LPTYCT
+134 LPTYRI

-155 AFISLWVQ
+155 AFISLWIQ
-163 SAGLFGP
+163 SAGLFGS
-170 EGIVPYSENLDQ
+170 EGIVPFSENLNQ

-207 QGTTGMAALFITGCS
+207 PETSGITALFITGCT

-229 GVIPAISVLVSWS
+229 GVLPAISVLVSWS

-284 PFDPNGIGRWLLWLL
+284 PFDPNGIGRWLLWML

-346 HWLPQLFNKL
+346 HWLPQWFNEL
-356 ALLITYAVELILPFF
+356 ALLIIYAVELILPFF

-386 IFLQFMIIITGNYGF
+386 IFLQVMIIITGNYGF

-410 LPLLDDQTIPA
+410 LPLLDDQTIPK
-421 SIRMV
+421 SIRM
-426 FKPKNN
+426 FFEPKNN
-432 ENSRIGLPRHLQ
+432 ENYPIGLPMRLQ

-453 IFVWTGCY
+453 MFVWTGCY

-472 NITSE
+472 NITGV
-477 SISPSGV
+477 SISPTDV

-521 GDNWIPYYFEYK
+521 GENWTPYQFEYK

-576 RFLEVM
+576 RFLEVI

-606 NTMEIEERQ
+606 NTMEIGERQ

-644 GNKKVLGLLGQGNQ
+644 GNKKVLGLLGQDSQ

-663 KYMRLTFYYYNFSE
+663 KYMRLTFYYYKFSE
-677 PQQKK
+677 PHKKK

>member
-1 LTTNP
+1 MTTNL
-6 VPFNPPKPILV
+6 VTFKPPRPILV

-25 RLCAERFDS
+25 RLCAERFNS
-34 HVENKVDS
+34 HRENKVDL
-42 IPYQSLHRKWPQ
+42 IPYQSLHQQWPQ

-59 YVSAVYL
+59 YASAVYL

-77 AAIYRFYAEYPWR
+77 AAVYRFYAEYPWR
-90 GWAFWAYKRFRWFA
+90 GWAYWAYKRFRWFA
-104 VLSEWGYRFVANN
+104 ALSEWGYRFVANN
-117 RKIFGRLV
+117 RKTFARLV
-125 RVFWGKSFV
+125 RIFWGKSLV
-134 LPTYCT
+134 LPTYRT
-140 SAWLYGRLLGITIMI
+140 SAWLYGRCLGITIMI

-207 QGTTGMAALFITGCS
+207 PETTGMAALFITGCLS
-222 TALLLIL
+222 ALLLIL
-229 GVIPAISVLVSWS
+229 GVLPPISVLVSWS

-258 WDLLLLEIMLLSLF
+258 WDLLLLETMLLSLF
-272 YLPWQLREKYSE
+272 YLPWKLRAKYTDSTE
-284 PFDPNGIGRWLLWLL
+284 PNGIGRWLLWLL
-299 LFKLM
+299 LFKLI
-304 FESGTVKFTYF
+304 FESGVVKFTYF
-315 GSGDTNTWLDLTA
+315 GSGDANTWLDLTA

-346 HWLPQLFNKL
+346 HWLPQWFHKL

-371 IFLPRRLKNIAITGL
+371 IFLPRRLKNIAVAGL
-386 IFLQFMIIITGNYGF
+386 MFLQVMIIITGNYGF
-401 FNLLTIILC
+401 FNLLTVLLC
-410 LPLLDDQTIPA
+410 LSLLDDQTVPS
-421 SIRMV
+421 SIRM
-426 FKPKNN
+426 FFEPKNN
-432 ENSRIGLPRHLQ
+432 ENYRISQPRRLQ
-444 SAVGALVLF
+444 SAMGALVLF
-453 IFVWTGCY
+453 MLVWTGCY

-472 NITSE
+472 NITGA

-484 TRSLIRSAGYS
+484 TRSMIRSARYS

-509 TRPEIIIEHSSD
+509 TRPEIIIAHSSD
-521 GDNWIPYYFEYK
+521 GENWTPYHFQYK
-533 PVALQMRPRFFFPH
+533 PVALQMPPRFFFPH

-558 ALYIERLMDA
+558 ALYIERIMDA

-596 FLTPSELQNL
+596 FLTAPELQNL
-606 NTMEIEERQ
+606 NTMEIGEKQ

-627 YLGHSYWFA
+627 YLDHSYWFA

-644 GNKKVLGLLGQGNQ
+644 GNTKVQSLLEQDSQ

-663 KYMRLTFYYYNFSE
+663 KYMRLTFYYYNFSD
-677 PQQKK
+677 PQEKR
-682 KGFWWEREP
+682 KGFWWVREP
-691 LENFTL
+691 LEKFTL
-697 NIVFTDPE
+697 NIAFTVAE